1 MKPLATLFVSICLLL
16 AGTLT
21 AQQRDSAARLQ
32 PKVHVTGKTGEISA
46 PQPEGL
52 KYIKTLKG
60 AYLNSGNGT
69 DRLGG
74 NKIGFLESGIVMEV
88 IEEKDH
94 LYKVRLS
101 ENRYAFI
108 PKEYAADTSAA
119 DYSPVI
125 TSGSISVV
133 NAGATDRISIA
144 LEKKR
149 CYTIREEVEPEKMI
163 IELYGVH
170 NNSNWITQYLDLESI
185 ENIDI
190 AQVDSDILRL
200 TVDLKKRSCWGYSVK
215 YEGGRFVIDIK
226 HTPELRLKG
235 MVIGVDAGH
244 GGPDAP
250 GTRGIGTRVD
260 EKDLNLD
267 MALRLK
273 RILESKGA
281 RVVLSR
287 DKDTS
292 LTMAERKALFL
303 KNNIDMLISIH
314 CNAGGTASGTSTY
327 YKYIQ
332 NRMFAKSLLE
342 SILKIEGVKPFGLV
356 GNFNFS
362 LNAPTEYPN
371 ALVETLFLSDPQDE
385 ARLNDP
391 AFRERIMKQVAKGVE
406 NYLKYCKKRE
416 KRR

>member
-1 MKPLATLFVSICLLL
+1 MKLPTILFTSICLLL

-21 AQQRDSAARLQ
+21 AQRRDTAARLQ
-32 PKVHVTGKTGEISA
+32 PNTSAMEETRQISA
-46 PQPEGL
+46 PHTNGL
-52 KYIKTLKG
+52 KYIKTLGG

-88 IEEKDH
+88 IEDEGS

-101 ENRYAFI
+101 DNRYAFI
-108 PKEYAADTSAA
+108 PKEYAADTAAA
-119 DYSPVI
+119 DFLPVI
-125 TSGSISVV
+125 TSGSISVA

-144 LEKKR
+144 LEQKR
-149 CYTIREEVEPEKMI
+149 CYIIREEVEPEKMI
-163 IELYGVH
+163 IELYGVQ
-170 NNSNWITQYLDLESI
+170 NNSNWITQYLDLESVDR
-185 ENIDI
+185 IDI

-200 TVDLKKRSCWGYSVK
+200 TVYLKNRSCWGYSVK
-215 YEGGRFVIDIK
+215 YEGGRLVIDIK
-226 HTPELRLKG
+226 HAPELRLKG

-244 GGPDAP
+244 GGPDNP
-250 GTRGIGTRVD
+250 GARGVGSLVD

-281 RVVLSR
+281 RVVLAR

-292 LTMAERKALFL
+292 LTMAERKAIFL
-303 KNNIDMLISIH
+303 ENNIDMLISIH

-327 YKYIQ
+327 YKHIQ

-342 SILKIEGVKPFGLV
+342 SILKIKGVKLFGLV

-371 ALVETLFLSDPQDE
+371 ALVETLFLSHPQDE

-391 AFRERIMKQVAKGVE
+391 VFREQIMKQVAKGVK
-406 NYLKYCKKRE
+406 NYLKYCRKQE
-416 KRR
+416 KR